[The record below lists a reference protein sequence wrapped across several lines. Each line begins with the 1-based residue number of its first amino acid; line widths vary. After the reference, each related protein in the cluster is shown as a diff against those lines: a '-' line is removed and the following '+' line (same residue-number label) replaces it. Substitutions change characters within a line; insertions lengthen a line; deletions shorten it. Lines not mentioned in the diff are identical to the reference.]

1 MRVPDEVHLLAERQ
15 NQPDLLR
22 LLRAAAVSHG
32 RAQRLD
38 AVEIGVSV
46 FVAALGLVAAFASV
60 AETPVA
66 ILGGLWAV
74 AYSAGLAAWGENEL
88 RRAALLQEMFDVRVF
103 ELPWNEVVAGEPLAA
118 QEVSQLSRHSRSPD
132 ELFRDYYLVPAVPR
146 PYDVLGCQQQNLG
159 WAARVRRRYAVAL
172 ITAAGIWSGAGP
184 VVGWFG
190 GLTVSELLLR
200 WYLPSL
206 GALLLAV
213 DTYRAQ
219 RDAAAERKRVLSL
232 MNARIHGATRL
243 ASSEAPA
250 PLLTLA
256 REVQDVIFNARTQ
269 HSRVPNLFFRWF
281 RDRDRTD
288 FKAAMTELQRL
299 ISKDGA
305 QPSASP

>member
-1 MRVPDEVHLLAERQ
+1 MPDEARPLAERE
-15 NQPDLLR
+15 NQPNLVR
-22 LLRAAAVSHG
+22 LLRAAAVSHR

-38 AVEIGVSV
+38 VAQIGVSV
-46 FVAALGLVAAFASV
+46 FVAALGLVAAFASA

-74 AYSAGLAAWGENEL
+74 AYSSGLAAWGENEL
-88 RRAALLQEMFDVRVF
+88 RRAALLQEMFDVQAF
-103 ELPWNEVVAGEPLAA
+103 ELPWNEVAAGVPLEAH
-118 QEVSQLSRHSRSPD
+118 EVSRLSQQCRIPD
-132 ELFRDYYLVPAVPR
+132 ELFRDYYLVPPVPR

-159 WAARVRRRYAVAL
+159 WAARVRRRYARAL
-172 ITAAGIWSGAGP
+172 LTVAGIWSGAGLL
-184 VVGWFG
+184 VGWLG
-190 GLTVSELLLR
+190 GLNVPELLLR

-219 RDAAAERKRVLSL
+219 RDAAAERERVLSL
-232 MNARIHGATRL
+232 MNECMNDTARRA
-243 ASSEAPA
+243 ASETAE

-256 REVQDVIFNARTQ
+256 REVQDVIFKARSE

-288 FKAAMTELQRL
+288 FAAAMAELQHM
-299 ISKDGA
+299 ISRDG
-305 QPSASP
+305 SR